1 MNIKILISSMVLVLV
16 GVGIF
21 LWFSPTRKITTTPT
35 PSVSEASLI
44 TEGKKDAYYT
54 ISLSYPSSSST
65 SEIQNYI
72 NQTKTEF
79 LNSVPKTEADAK
91 FEGLG
96 GDRIYNLTVTTKITH
111 SSSTTSYVLET
122 YQFTGGA
129 HGGTVISTFTYNRA
143 GKILSLNDVLPS
155 SVTLSTLSASARTYF
170 YNKFSDQDKSE
181 IDTGTEPKQENFNT
195 WYIDGTKIVF
205 VFGQYSIGPYVL
217 GIQEF
222 EVNL

>member
-1 MNIKILISSMVLVLV
+1 MVLVLV
-16 GVGIF
+16 AVVIF
-21 LWFSPTRKITTTPT
+21 LWSSPAHKITTTP
-35 PSVSEASLI
+35 SVLEASLI
-44 TEGKKDAYYT
+44 TEDKKDTYYT

-65 SEIQNYI
+65 PEIQNYI

-129 HGGTVISTFTYNRA
+129 HGSTVISAFTYNKA
-143 GKILSLNDVLPS
+143 GKLLSLNEVLPS
-155 SVTLSTLSASARTYF
+155 SITLSTLSASARTYF
-170 YNKFSDQDKSE
+170 YNKLSDQDKSE
-181 IDTGTEPKQENFNT
+181 IDVGTEPKQENFNT

-222 EVNL
+222 VLNL